1 MVNALLAPRGGVPN
15 LIDSEVGFQQ
25 AISQLKKGNGAI
37 ALDAERAS
45 GYKYSQRAYLIQ
57 IFRKEGGLHLI
68 DPICLADSKLWTDF
82 NHYFSTQQW
91 VIHASTQDLPC
102 LIGVGLKPQKL
113 FDTELGA
120 RIAGCERVGLAPL
133 AESLLGLHLAKEH
146 SAVDWSIRPLK
157 SEWLNYAALDV
168 DILLDLK
175 EKIEALLSEQNKL
188 AWAEEDFAA
197 ILKGYENYVFSDE
210 QKPDRWRKTSGIH
223 KVRDRL
229 TLTIVKELWLSRN
242 QLASQLDMAPGR
254 VLGDEA
260 IIALAISKTD
270 DLEEIAKIIGW
281 RTKLDAPPF
290 GRWQKV
296 IQQAA
301 TTALVDQPEL
311 KVASNNLPP
320 LRVWKE
326 KNPLGYAR
334 LTHAKFN
341 ISERAK
347 ELSIP
352 IENLV
357 TPEIV
362 RRICW
367 SQPPINTVEHLQ
379 FANDQ
384 LIRLGAREWQ
394 IRQVIEPICLALG
407 QTQPLPQPQPQAE
420 EVEGDSPA

>member
-1 MVNALLAPRGGVPN
+1 
-15 LIDSEVGFQQ
+15 
-25 AISQLKKGNGAI
+25 
-37 ALDAERAS
+37 
-45 GYKYSQRAYLIQ
+45 
-57 IFRKEGGLHLI
+57 
-68 DPICLADSKLWTDF
+68 
-82 NHYFSTQQW
+82 
-91 VIHASTQDLPC
+91 
-102 LIGVGLKPQKL
+102 
-113 FDTELGA
+113 
-120 RIAGCERVGLAPL
+120 
-133 AESLLGLHLAKEH
+133 
-146 SAVDWSIRPLK
+146 
-157 SEWLNYAALDV
+157 
-168 DILLDLK
+168 
-175 EKIEALLSEQNKL
+175 L
-188 AWAEEDFAA
+188 AWAEEDFAD
-197 ILKGYENYVFSDE
+197 ILKGYENYVFTDD
-210 QKPDRWRKTSGIH
+210 QKPDRWRRTSGIH

-229 TLTIVKELWLSRN
+229 TLTIVRDLWLSRN

-260 IIALAISKTD
+260 IIALAIAKTD

-281 RTKLDAPPF
+281 RTKLEAPPF

-296 IQQAA
+296 IKQAA

-341 ISERAK
+341 ISQRAK

-367 SQPPINTVEHLQ
+367 SQPPINTVEHPQ
-379 FANDQ
+379 FVSEE

-394 IRQVIEPICLALG
+394 ILQVTEPICLALV
-407 QTQPLPQPQPQAE
+407 QTEPLLQPQTTADE
-420 EVEGDSPA
+420 TESSGSE